1 MFEQIYLFCFM
12 QPPVFVK
19 RTSSEVVIYINN
31 TTQNKMFASD
41 MTRQWGVLLYL
52 YIWEKVVFFRFRRG
66 GGCVIGIPEQCG
78 NGPRKN
84 LEVG

>member
-1 MFEQIYLFCFM
+1 M

-41 MTRQWGVLLYL
+41 MTRQWGSCYT
-52 YIWEKVVFFRFRRG
+52 YIFGRRSYFSDSGGG